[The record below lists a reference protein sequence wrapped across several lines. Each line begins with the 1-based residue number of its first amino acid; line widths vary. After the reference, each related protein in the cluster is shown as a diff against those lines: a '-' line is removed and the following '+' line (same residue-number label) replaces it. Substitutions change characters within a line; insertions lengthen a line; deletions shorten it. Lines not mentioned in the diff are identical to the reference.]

1 MHFCYHVR
9 ILQESAAVLLSANY
23 YHMKLENAKVLVT
36 GATGFIGSVL
46 AEKLLQTGAD
56 VYATSRNRGDSNNG
70 INWFQGDLSD
80 LAFVETVIQKIQPDY
95 IYHLASHVL
104 GAREFEVV
112 ESTFRSNFLSAFN
125 LLIATHQTPCKRLI
139 LAGSFEEYNSHSE
152 TIIPSSPYTAAKV
165 AASNYARMFHKLYGT
180 PVCMAALYMVYGPGQ
195 IDLTKLLPY
204 VILKTLKGE
213 SPQMTSGVRKI
224 DWIYVDDVVSALI
237 QMAEAA
243 DIDGMTIDIGSGESI
258 TIEYI
263 VKLAMELIDP
273 AVPPEFGSVSD
284 RPMEQERNADIDE
297 TFRKIGWRAA
307 TSLRSGLQQTIDY
320 YAKIPS

>member
-1 MHFCYHVR
+1 
-9 ILQESAAVLLSANY
+9 
-23 YHMKLENAKVLVT
+23 MKLENAKALVT
-36 GATGFIGSVL
+36 GATGFIGSAL
-46 AEKLLQTGAD
+46 TAKLLQKGAN
-56 VYATSRNRGDSNNG
+56 VFAISRGEMDSGDG
-70 INWFQGDLSD
+70 VHWRRGDLSD
-80 LAFVETVIQKIQPDY
+80 PAFVETTIQEVRPDY

-139 LAGSFEEYNSHSE
+139 LAGSFEEYNSHTE
-152 TIIPSSPYTAAKV
+152 TIIPSSPYTAAKI

-224 DWIYVDDVVSALI
+224 DWIYVDDVVSALL
-237 QMAEAA
+237 QMAEAP

-258 TIEYI
+258 TIEDI
-263 VKLAMELIDP
+263 VKLTMELIDP
-273 AVPPEFGSVSD
+273 EIHPEFGSVSD
-284 RPMEQERNADIDE
+284 RPMEQERNADVDE
-297 TFRKIGWRAA
+297 TFRKIGWRA
-307 TSLRSGLQQTIDY
+307 TTGLRSGLQQTIDY
-320 YAKIPS
+320 YAKAPS

>member
-1 MHFCYHVR
+1 
-9 ILQESAAVLLSANY
+9 
-23 YHMKLENAKVLVT
+23 MKLENAKILVT

-46 AEKLLQTGAD
+46 AEKLLQMGAD
-56 VYATSRNRGDSNNG
+56 VYATSRNRVDSNNG

-80 LAFVETVIQKIQPDY
+80 LIFVESIIQEIQPDY

-125 LLIATHQTPCKRLI
+125 LLVATHQNPCKRLI
-139 LAGSFEEYNSHSE
+139 LAGSFEEYNSHAE
-152 TIIPSSPYTAAKV
+152 TNIPSSPYTAAKM

-224 DWIYVDDVVSALI
+224 DWIYVDDVVSALLR
-237 QMAEAA
+237 MSDAPG
-243 DIDGMTIDIGSGESI
+243 IDGMTLDVGSGASI
-258 TIEYI
+258 SIQDI
-263 VKLAMELIDP
+263 VKLSIELIDP
-273 AVPPEFGSVSD
+273 SVLPKFGSVSD
-284 RPMEQERNADIDE
+284 RPMEQERNADVDE
-297 TFRKIGWRAA
+297 TFRKIGWRA
-307 TSLRSGLQQTIDY
+307 TTDIRTGLQKTIDY
-320 YAKIPS
+320 YAKHAA